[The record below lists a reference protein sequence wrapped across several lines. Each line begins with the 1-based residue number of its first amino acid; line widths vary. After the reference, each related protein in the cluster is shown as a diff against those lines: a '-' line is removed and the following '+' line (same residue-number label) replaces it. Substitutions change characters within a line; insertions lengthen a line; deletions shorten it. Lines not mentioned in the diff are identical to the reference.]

1 MRYTIN
7 EQIDAMNI
15 KSVDFNL
22 RESVR
27 ALTDKDLVDFKSTYT
42 STPGILKS
50 AIYYSIKR
58 VEEYYNQELPRREKR
73 HARLSKFMVDNGIK
87 IKDAEII
94 LYESREAVESL
105 RSDYERY
112 LSMSFRYVKELDLES
127 GEVE

>member
-1 MRYTIN
+1 M
-7 EQIDAMNI
+7 
-15 KSVDFNL
+15 L
-22 RESVR
+22 
-27 ALTDKDLVDFKSTYT
+27 
-42 STPGILKS
+42 
-50 AIYYSIKR
+50 YYSIKR